1 MRRNQLFWGAV
12 LLLVGGL
19 MLLDAMGIDLPN
31 GKSLMSLFWPIL
43 LIGFGGWVLLGVF
56 LRGNIET
63 ETASIDMQGARD
75 AAVRVNHG
83 AGELRLHSGASGNEL
98 LHGSFIGGLEH
109 KASVSGDRLD
119 VRMEPAKDFVDFP
132 FFGFRQQLD
141 WDASFNAA
149 VPTMLDLNLGA
160 NKSTIDLRDMT
171 VTDIKLK
178 SGASETTMTLP
189 SSGRL
194 KADFE
199 IGAASLTLIVPDGVS
214 IRVHSAIGAGDI
226 HVDRSRFPGDVSSD
240 FETAANAVDINIK
253 GGACSVRVK

>member
-19 MLLDAMGIDLPN
+19 MLLDAMGVDLPN
-31 GKSLMSLFWPIL
+31 GNSLMSLFWPIL

-56 LRGNIET
+56 MRGTIET

-75 AAVRVNHG
+75 AAVRINHG
-83 AGELRLHSGASGNEL
+83 AGELNLHSGASGNEL

-109 KASVSGDRLD
+109 KSSLIGDRLD
-119 VRMEPAKDFVDFP
+119 VRMEPAKDFMEFP

-141 WDASFNAA
+141 WDAAFNAS
-149 VPTMLDLNLGA
+149 VPLTLDMNLGA
-160 NKSTIDLRDMT
+160 NKSTINLRDMS
-171 VTDIKLK
+171 VTDIRLK
-178 SGASETTMTLP
+178 SGASETTVTLP

-214 IRVHSAIGAGDI
+214 IRVRSAIGAGDI
-226 HVDRSRFPGDVSSD
+226 SVDRSRFPHNVSPD
-240 FETAANAVDINIK
+240 FETAANAVDINVK
-253 GGACSVRVK
+253 GGACSVRIK